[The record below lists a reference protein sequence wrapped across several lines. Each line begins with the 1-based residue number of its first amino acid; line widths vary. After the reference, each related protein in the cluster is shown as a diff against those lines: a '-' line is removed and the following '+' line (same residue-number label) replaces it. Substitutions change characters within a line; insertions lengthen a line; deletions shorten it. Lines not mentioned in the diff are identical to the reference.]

1 MRRGGCRSIA
11 LLALS
16 VALVGACSVDQPT
29 SAKRAAPAATAERH
43 ERRTTTTAERQHPVT
58 TTTRPTTPTAPTTTA
73 PPAPAVPAG
82 DDTTVES
89 VTDGDTIRVAG
100 GERVRLIGID
110 TPETVD
116 PRSPVQCFGAE
127 ASTRMKA
134 TLPPGTRVRLVYDL
148 DRLDRYGRTLAYV
161 YRASDGE
168 FVNAAMVRD
177 GYASAYTVPPNVA
190 HADEFVALQ
199 REARDANRG
208 LWGACPVEGPAPT
221 QAFVAPPPAPPPAR
235 AGNCDPSYPDVC
247 IPPAPPDLDCGDI
260 TYRRFRVVGSD
271 PHRFDAD
278 HDGVGCESG

>member
-1 MRRGGCRSIA
+1 MGRGGCRSIA
-11 LLALS
+11 FVVCCFVLLAGGC
-16 VALVGACSVDQPT
+16 AVDEPT
-29 SAKRAAPAATAERH
+29 SAAPGAP
-43 ERRTTTTAERQHPVT
+43 TTTAERQRPVT
-58 TTTRPTTPTAPTTTA
+58 TTTSTTATAPTRA
-73 PPAPAVPAG
+73 LPAG

-100 GERVRLIGID
+100 GVRVRLIGID

-116 PRSPVQCFGAE
+116 PRTSVQCFGPE
-127 ASTRMKA
+127 ASARMKA
-134 TLPPGTRVRLVYDL
+134 TLPPGTRIRLVYDVE
-148 DRLDRYGRTLAYV
+148 RLDRYGRTLAYV
-161 YRASDGE
+161 YRARDGE

-199 REARDANRG
+199 REAREGNRG
-208 LWGACPVEGPAPT
+208 LWGACPVDAPPSTQPPTKAPAAAPGPAPT
-221 QAFVAPPPAPPPAR
+221 
-235 AGNCDPSYPDVC
+235 GNCDPSYPDVC